1 MTAAPGTDANGD
13 DLTFPGQTTGCVADK
28 LRGNQTRPSHGACS
42 MSVDSPLSIGW
53 REWVS
58 LPELGL
64 PAIKAKTDTGAR
76 TSALHAFYVERFR
89 RHGKDLVR
97 FGVHPIQ
104 RRNDPVVACTA
115 ALTDQRQISD
125 SGGHREMRYV
135 ISTTLRLGERGE
147 WPIEI
152 TLTNRD
158 TMLFRMLLGR
168 KAMAHRLVVD
178 PAASYLLGRLPGRR
192 VARMYAELENGARR

>member
-1 MTAAPGTDANGD
+1 MP
-13 DLTFPGQTTGCVADK
+13 
-28 LRGNQTRPSHGACS
+28 
-42 MSVDSPLSIGW
+42 VDSPLSIGW

-115 ALTDQRQISD
+115 ALVDQRQISD

-135 ISTTLRLGERGE
+135 ISTTLRLGERE

-168 KAMAHRLVVD
+168 KAMAHKLVVD

-192 VARMYAELENGARR
+192 VARMYAELGNGT

>member
-1 MTAAPGTDANGD
+1 
-13 DLTFPGQTTGCVADK
+13 
-28 LRGNQTRPSHGACS
+28 
-42 MSVDSPLSIGW
+42 MSVENPLSIGW

-115 ALTDQRQISD
+115 ALIDQRQISD

-135 ISTTLRLGERGE
+135 ICTTLRLGEHE

-168 KAMAHRLVVD
+168 RAMAHRLVVD
-178 PAASYLLGRLPGRR
+178 PAASYLFGRFSKRHLNK
-192 VARMYAELENGARR
+192 MYSENGNSG